1 MVFQQGSAK
10 KSRWLKSLR
19 RSIEHSKS
27 IFEKKKWVMKRGD
40 GQEGESKRKFTEL
53 RAMFEQNRNENGSSS
68 NNKSNNNGYGGYSN
82 SNSNAGSASVSRKG
96 STSTIESQTSTATT
110 NSAATTNSNSRS
122 TVSASSA
129 RSSNSAAS
137 GSTSKQKPKP
147 VLIPKTKTSANSLTA
162 SILSANSSA
171 TSSASSILSSA
182 ETSPPATSPPRR
194 VSSPLV
200 PAGKRSLPSVQQQK
214 PSDKNSKMAK
224 ENATSNNSTNGKNNN
239 NTDYGYIFVRRVVYE
254 ITGDSAEIAI
264 DTSIRLA
271 ATVKNCALR
280 FAITDAS
287 EHENLVLRVDKG
299 PVITDSHA
307 LGVAIKDSSA
317 MLQLVVS
324 PRRKASILL
333 RDLQTAESDD
343 TENATKAALFKI
355 VGQMSDKEVAA
366 EFINQNGIVKLTKMI
381 ASPKIKGSTLSLA
394 LTAMQSLL
402 DIHQLQ
408 DIFSLSLDSA
418 TFITTLLAI
427 VEQQQQIMVSRPA
440 TSLLIKLLDSKNS
453 VLRILQAVYTYM
465 STPPPLQQHQQQQQP
480 SSFVR
485 TLVSRLSLRDFS
497 LQSISLSLIN
507 ALIHKSL
514 ETQPIAFSLFA
525 VFEANGLRSEIASL
539 AYSLPEANNAL
550 QVTEVRK
557 LIVEFQRL
565 LVKEWNRRKRANVVI
580 SPGSKHE
587 QMLIEIWKVAG
598 LEIDGTGT
606 YKWRRLGFDTD
617 VPRKELSRVGVLGL
631 EIMCAFAVSHVEYYT
646 RFIVNIAKDTTSATM
661 QPLLLEFERVFSITL
676 RLYFRLWLEME
687 AQSSSDDVSRVGAT
701 VRSHF
706 KFCMS
711 TNQVSDVHE
720 FTLFEREMLSTAYS
734 VIKERQMNELNNDFA
749 LLEERPFRIL
759 RDKLKESNYE
769 FIKEQRITCLLN
781 GAWFPVIKERG
792 RAKNLNRFYR
802 LNSNREFLHYGDF
815 KDTNSLPSL
824 DQLPH
829 KIEIS
834 QITDILTGHS
844 SSVIKTRHGAQEN
857 PKLTFSIATSQ
868 ESTNSTNDDYPASPM
883 IALSSSQQQQQTP
896 STTLADFVCLNP
908 IQFSEWIDGFNMLL
922 NKAPATD
929 ETREL
934 IHQLTEHELQL
945 SLLGITANNIK
956 VPNIENVE
964 VPELP
969 MDADFYYEADGSV
982 RDGISA
988 LENLLNGGGGIKVKE
1003 SLQSYDSDEE
1013 ESSK

>member
-1 MVFQQGSAK
+1 
-10 KSRWLKSLR
+10 
-19 RSIEHSKS
+19 
-27 IFEKKKWVMKRGD
+27 MKRGD
-40 GQEGESKRKFTEL
+40 GHDSESKRKFTEL
-53 RAMFEQNRNENGSSS
+53 RAMFEQNRNGNGSSNNS
-68 NNKSNNNGYGGYSN
+68 NSYNNGFDGYSNSN

-96 STSTIESQTSTATT
+96 SSSTIESQTSTATA

-122 TVSASSA
+122 AVSTSSI
-129 RSSNSAAS
+129 RSSNSASS

-147 VLIPKTKTSANSLTA
+147 VLIVKAKISTNSLTA
-162 SILSANSSA
+162 SILSTSSSG

-182 ETSPPATSPPRR
+182 ENSPPATSPPRR

-200 PAGKRSLPSVQQQK
+200 PAGKRSLPSVPQQMR
-214 PSDKNSKMAK
+214 PSDKNSKMTK
-224 ENATSNNSTNGKNNN
+224 ENAKSNTNDNTSNGNSSNTKNNHN
-239 NTDYGYIFVRRVVYE
+239 NSDSDYGYISVRRVVYE
-254 ITGDSAEIAI
+254 VTGDTAEIAI

-280 FAITDAS
+280 FAITDVS

-307 LGVAIKDSSA
+307 LGIAIKDSPA
-317 MLQLVVS
+317 ILQLVVS

-333 RDLQTAESDD
+333 RDLQAAEADE

-381 ASPKIKGSTLSLA
+381 ASQKLKGSTVSLA
-394 LTAMQSLL
+394 LTAIQSLL

-418 TFITTLLAI
+418 PFITILLTI
-427 VEQQQQIMVSRPA
+427 IEQQQQIMVSRPA

-453 VLRILQAVYTYM
+453 VSRILQAVYTYI
-465 STPPPLQQHQQQQQP
+465 SRSPPQQQQQQQQS
-480 SSFVR
+480 SSFSR
-485 TLVSRLSLRDFS
+485 TLVSRLALRDFS

-507 ALIHKSL
+507 TLIHKSL
-514 ETQPIAFSLFA
+514 ETQTIVFSLFA
-525 VFEANGLRSEIASL
+525 VFEANGLRNEIASL
-539 AYSLPEANNAL
+539 VYSLPEANNAL

-598 LEIDGTGT
+598 LEIDGTGA

-631 EIMCAFAVSHVEYYT
+631 EIICAFALSHVEYYT
-646 RFIVNIAKDTTSATM
+646 RFMYEQSVKTAEKRIPFVKASAEVLEVLFEHWEISTGYTTSSTM

-720 FTLFEREMLSTAYS
+720 FTLFEREMLSTPYS
-734 VIKERQMNELNNDFA
+734 VIKDRQMNELNNDFA

-759 RDKLKESNYE
+759 RDKLKENNYK

-781 GAWFPVIKERG
+781 GAWFPSIKERR
-792 RAKNLNRFYR
+792 RAKNLYRFYR
-802 LNSNREFLHYGDF
+802 LNSNRELLHYGDF
-815 KDTNSLPSL
+815 KEIISLPSL

-829 KIEIS
+829 KSEF
-834 QITDILTGHS
+834 ITY
-844 SSVIKTRHGAQEN
+844 V
-857 PKLTFSIATSQ
+857 
-868 ESTNSTNDDYPASPM
+868 
-883 IALSSSQQQQQTP
+883 
-896 STTLADFVCLNP
+896 
-908 IQFSEWIDGFNMLL
+908 
-922 NKAPATD
+922 
-929 ETREL
+929 
-934 IHQLTEHELQL
+934 
-945 SLLGITANNIK
+945 GIC
-956 VPNIENVE
+956 
-964 VPELP
+964 
-969 MDADFYYEADGSV
+969 
-982 RDGISA
+982 
-988 LENLLNGGGGIKVKE
+988 
-1003 SLQSYDSDEE
+1003 
-1013 ESSK
+1013 